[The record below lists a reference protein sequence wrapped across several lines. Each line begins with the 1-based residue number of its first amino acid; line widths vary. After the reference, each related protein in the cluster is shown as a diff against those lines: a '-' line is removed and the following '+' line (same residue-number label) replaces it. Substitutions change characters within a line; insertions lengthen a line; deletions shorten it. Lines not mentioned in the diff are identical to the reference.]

1 MTYSHPYSR
10 PQSHPF
16 DKVEVLLPLRIHRAR
31 RRFAGKLRADL
42 SALIEALATTAS
54 LPASDALD
62 EVDPE
67 QFKTWA
73 LALIRALPT
82 RSAGE
87 ASWE

>member
-1 MTYSHPYSR
+1 MTP
-10 PQSHPF
+10 SHPF
-16 DKVEVLLPLRIHRAR
+16 DTVKVLLPLRIHHAR
-31 RRFAGKLRADL
+31 QRFAGQLRADL
-42 SALIEALATTAS
+42 SALIEALATTAP
-54 LPASDALD
+54 LPASDALE

-82 RSAGE
+82 CTAGD